1 NSTSSGR
8 PERLA
13 GRVITTEAASAIPDG
28 VLAAEMA
35 ADQDPQPGAR
45 AAAGLFGELQRH
57 AVRGHDVVAPDGA
70 FVLDAKDLVE
80 IGAVPDV
87 GVWTAQCARS
97 VYSAIGTPS
106 CSSTARNAVR
116 IAATLS
122 PPSRSWAYSKRLV
135 ASSTTAMRVN
145 HCSGSNASQRCRLPS
160 RCRS

>member
-1 NSTSSGR
+1 MNRTGSGR

-13 GRVITTEAASAIPDG
+13 GRVITTEAAGAIPDG

-80 IGAVPDV
+80 IERTV
-87 GVWTAQCARS
+87 GRDNRS
-97 VYSAIGTPS
+97 EEHTSE
-106 CSSTARNAVR
+106 
-116 IAATLS
+116 LQ
-122 PPSRSWAYSKRLV
+122 SRGHLV
-135 ASSTTAMRVN
+135 
-145 HCSGSNASQRCRLPS
+145 C
-160 RCRS
+160 

>member
-1 NSTSSGR
+1 MNRTGSGR

-13 GRVITTEAASAIPDG
+13 GRVITTEAAGAIPDG

-80 IGAVPDV
+80 IDAAQRHKSRRGVGGRLAELGVEGGPEAERVPLL
-87 GVWTAQCARS
+87 RS
-97 VYSAIGTPS
+97 EEHTSE
-106 CSSTARNAVR
+106 
-116 IAATLS
+116 LQ
-122 PPSRSWAYSKRLV
+122 SR
-135 ASSTTAMRVN
+135 
-145 HCSGSNASQRCRLPS
+145 
-160 RCRS
+160 